1 MNRHIAPSPN
11 FLKLIDLYCILHS
24 IIFLVSC
31 RSSPTE
37 HYGFITTLGT
47 DTIGVESVM
56 RQGNEIISDEVDR
69 FPRVRVRHAVIKIN
83 SDGSILHLVMDIHTP
98 SEPREQRE
106 RKVTAD
112 ITNNNVHIL
121 KTDGTGNISR
131 VFTTDGGIV
140 EAHIPQMYSLYELCF
155 AAAFK
160 HEASSKTLTKAPF
173 PFRQFYIDR
182 EFDHFP
188 LGSGSVTLVGAGK
201 AEISHDWLSG
211 KGQAS
216 MDSNYHMLSYSG
228 EHSTYKV
235 EVRRLSSPP
244 DIKTIAERFEAMET
258 KTGTIK
264 ELSVR
269 DTMRAQIGNAT
280 FTVDYS
286 RPLMRGRKLLNGIL
300 PYDYVW
306 RTGANAATQF
316 TTTVPVKLAGIQ
328 IPSGTYTLWTVPH
341 QNSVEL
347 IVNKQHGQW
356 GTEYNSKLDLGTTR
370 MTSQEVATPLEE
382 FTISILPSDSKHG
395 TLIIEWG
402 DFRWTAPIEIIKK

>member
-1 MNRHIAPSPN
+1 MNRQIAPSPN
-11 FLKLIDLYCILHS
+11 FLKLFELYCILLP
-24 IIFLVSC
+24 IIFLDSC

-56 RQGNEIISDEVDR
+56 REGNEIISDEVDR
-69 FPRVRVRHAVIKIN
+69 FPRVRVRHTVIKIN
-83 SDGSILHLVMDIHTP
+83 SDGSIYHLVMDIHTP
-98 SEPREQRE
+98 SEPKEQRE

-112 ITNNNVHIL
+112 VTNTSVHIL
-121 KTDGTGNISR
+121 KTDGTGTVSR
-131 VFTTDGGIV
+131 MFNTENGIV

-188 LGSGSVTLVGAGK
+188 LGSGSVTLVGSGN

-235 EVRRLSSPP
+235 EVKRLSSPP
-244 DIKTIAERFEAMET
+244 DIKKIAERFEAMET

-280 FTVDYS
+280 FKVDYS

-316 TTTVPVKLAGIQ
+316 TTTVPVKIGGLK

-356 GTEYNSKLDLGTTR
+356 GTEYNSKLDLGTTQL
-370 MTSQEVATPLEE
+370 TIQERSTPIEE
-382 FTISILPSDSKHG
+382 FTISILPNDSNHG

-402 DFRWTAPIEIIKK
+402 FFRWTAPIEIVQK